1 MPHLAKLYLLNA
13 LRTTGLSVSS
23 SVTRLPLNQLIIELH
38 QKLEIES
45 RCRMKKYTTL
55 LLSKYVYSLS
65 KS

>member
-23 SVTRLPLNQLIIELH
+23 SVTRLPLNQLIIELN

-45 RCRMKKYTTL
+45 R
-55 LLSKYVYSLS
+55 
-65 KS
+65 